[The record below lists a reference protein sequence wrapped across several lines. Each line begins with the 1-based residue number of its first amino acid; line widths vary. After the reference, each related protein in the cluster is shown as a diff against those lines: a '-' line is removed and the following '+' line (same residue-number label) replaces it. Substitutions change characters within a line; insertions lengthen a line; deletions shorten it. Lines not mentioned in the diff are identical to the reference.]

1 MAHMHT
7 CRMEKVEMNKVRCQT
22 KIAGTLV
29 TVAGA
34 VL

>member
-1 MAHMHT
+1 MHT

-22 KIAGTLV
+22 AGTLV